1 MHDKAIPAGT
11 LRGDASKFQVARLVT
26 CCTKPLD
33 EGGAQGADFLAPLI
47 FGSAVQMRVQVPA
60 VIMRMVVA
68 KTVAVAMGLMMMATI
83 RVIVMFSRRAVFVAM
98 MFVIVI
104 HRISTP
110 SPVRPRPVRA

>member
-1 MHDKAIPAGT
+1 MHDKAILAGT

-60 VIMRMVVA
+60 VIMRMIMA
-68 KTVAVAMGLMMMATI
+68 KTVALAVRVMTTIMA
-83 RVIVMFSRRAVFVAM
+83 IVMFSRWAVFVAM
-98 MFVIVI
+98 MFVIVM